1 MKKFIKENWFKIII
15 VVIAIILV
23 SLTSRF
29 LVHSKCKGN
38 EGIPW
43 WPNSGCDCKG
53 ILIPRRE
60 QKNVIG
66 GGASYCIGILRE
78 YETN

>member
-1 MKKFIKENWFKIII
+1 MKKKVVVIII
-15 VVIAIILV
+15 GIFIFVLLA
-23 SLTSRF
+23 SKF

-53 ILIPRRE
+53 VLIPKSE

-66 GGASYCIGILRE
+66 AGASYCIGILRE

>member
-1 MKKFIKENWFKIII
+1 
-15 VVIAIILV
+15 LV
-23 SLTSRF
+23 R
-29 LVHSKCKGN
+29 SKCKRN

-53 ILIPRRE
+53 VLIPRKE
-60 QKNVIG
+60 QKKLLG